1 MIIDPE
7 VKRYRDHYRHPAYS
21 RPPAFAV
28 ESITTNKKFI
38 KSSNAESSSDAG
50 LSLQYRRGITTMS
63 KVLPLP
69 VPMSLNSSRTRERS
83 LKERKPSQIERAKSN
98 PALRPKQ
105 ISKVANPTL
114 KPTRIARSATSTHI
128 FNAAVP
134 APIRR
139 PLYPR
144 SSSKAEVPQMVQTKE
159 TSLVPCKGRLRS
171 KSTSNH
177 RPAPIS

>member
-1 MIIDPE
+1 MIMDPE

-28 ESITTNKKFI
+28 ESITTNKKFV
-38 KSSNAESSSDAG
+38 KSSSTEDTG
-50 LSLQYRRGITTMS
+50 ISLQYRRGITTMS

-69 VPMSLNSSRTRERS
+69 VPMSLNNSRTRERS
-83 LKERKPSQIERAKSN
+83 LKERKPSQIERARSN

-105 ISKVANPTL
+105 MFKIANPIL
-114 KPTRIARSATSTHI
+114 KPTRIARSAASTRI

-134 APIRR
+134 AAIRR
-139 PLYPR
+139 PLYPQL
-144 SSSKAEVPQMVQTKE
+144 SSKAEVPKMVQTKE
-159 TSLVPCKGRLRS
+159 TSLACCKGRLRS

-177 RPAPIS
+177 RPASIL

>member
-1 MIIDPE
+1 MTKDRE

-38 KSSNAESSSDAG
+38 KSSNTESSSDTSI
-50 LSLQYRRGITTMS
+50 SLQYQRGITTMS

-69 VPMSLNSSRTRERS
+69 VPMSSNSSRTRERS
-83 LKERKPSQIERAKSN
+83 LEERKPSQIARRARSN
-98 PALRPKQ
+98 PTLRPKQ
-105 ISKVANPTL
+105 MFKVANPTL

-139 PLYPR
+139 PLYPQL
-144 SSSKAEVPQMVQTKE
+144 SSKAELPLLVQTKE
-159 TSLVPCKGRLRS
+159 TSCKGRLRS

-177 RPAPIS
+177 RLAPIS